1 MKDPIRR
8 RFLRELR
15 DDAGKYIALFLFLT
29 LTIGFVS
36 GYMVA
41 DGSMLF
47 TYDESFEKYNI
58 EDGHLASAVELD
70 EAVLD
75 SVQQKT
81 GVTLWPLFNIDRER
95 DNGHTVRFYRQRSDI
110 DRVCLMEGDLPESDS
125 DICIDRLYAENN
137 DLSIG
142 DTMTVSETDYTIT
155 GFVAFSDYSCLFKNN
170 TDMMF
175 DANKFT
181 VALVTDAAFDAL
193 GDLGKRY
200 TYAWD
205 DPRPGTTDTQKRD
218 RGEELLRA
226 FAAEIPL
233 TDFVPQYQNFAINFT
248 GDDMGSDRVMMMT
261 ILYIM
266 MVILGFVF
274 AVTTRGTIEQEA
286 STIGTLKASGYSNA
300 ELLRHYLTLPTLVTL
315 IAAVIG
321 NILGY
326 TVMKYVVTAMYYHSY
341 SLPTYTTVW
350 NGEAFVITTVVPVC
364 IIFVLNL
371 LIVAR
376 ALRFTPLQFLRHELT
391 SRRSRDVM
399 KLRRGSF
406 LSRFRTRV
414 ILQNVSGYLTL
425 IVGVAFVTV
434 LLVFG
439 MMFRP
444 LMDHFKQDVVSSM
457 IADYQYVLLAPS
469 ETADADAERYS
480 MEELEY
486 DDWEKITVYG
496 VQEGSRY
503 VPGVRKGEILLSDGF
518 MDKYDI
524 RSGDTITLDER
535 YDDGSYTFTVGGSYH
550 YPAALSVFLS
560 EEDFNATFGREPGSF
575 NGYFSNR
582 KLTDLPPEAVAATI
596 TQDDLTIMADQLDD
610 SLGYMFPIF
619 CGFGFIIYVLMVYL
633 LSKMIIDRNTRSISM
648 LKILGY
654 TDGEAGMLYNRATAL
669 VTAIALLVAIPFTVL
684 LIKIIY
690 YAMMKEYAGW
700 LTFYVAPWVYPVS
713 FAFGAVGFALVMVL
727 LMRRVRRIP
736 LAVALKNIE

>member
-1 MKDPIRR
+1 MKDPIRK
-8 RFLRELR
+8 RFWRELR

-41 DGSMLF
+41 DGSMLY

-58 EDGHLASAVELD
+58 EDGHFAVAAPAD
-70 EAVLD
+70 EATLD
-75 SVQQKT
+75 TLEQQT
-81 GVTLWPLFNIDRER
+81 GVTIYPLFNIDREME
-95 DNGHTVRFYRQRSDI
+95 NGHTVRFYTERKDI
-110 DRVCLMEGDLPESDS
+110 DRVCLMEGALPQAEGE
-125 DICIDRLYAENN
+125 ICIDRLYAENN
-137 DLSIG
+137 DRAIG
-142 DTMTVSETDYTIT
+142 DTLRISDRDYTIT

-181 VALVTDAAFDAL
+181 VALVTQADFDAL
-193 GDLGKRY
+193 GDVGKRY

-205 DPRPGTTDTQKRD
+205 DSRTQSSDTAKRE
-218 RGEELLRA
+218 RGEALLKD
-226 FAAEIPL
+226 FAAVLPL

-248 GDDMGSDRVMMMT
+248 GDDMGSDRVMMMA

-286 STIGTLKASGYSNA
+286 STIGTLKASGYSNL

-315 IAAVIG
+315 VAALIG
-321 NILGY
+321 NVLGY
-326 TVMKYVVTAMYYHSY
+326 TCMKYVVTAMYYHSY

-350 NGEAFVITTVVPVC
+350 NGEAFVLTTVIPVV
-364 IIFVLNL
+364 IIFVLNVL
-371 LIVAR
+371 VVSR
-376 ALRFTPLQFLRHELT
+376 ALRFSALDFLRHELT
-391 SRRSRDVM
+391 RRKSHDVM

-414 ILQNVSGYLTL
+414 ILQNIPGYLTL

-444 LMDHFKQDVVSSM
+444 LMDHFKEDVVSSM
-457 IADYQYVLLAPS
+457 IADYQYVLLAPA
-469 ETADADAERYS
+469 ETSDEDAERYS
-480 MEELEY
+480 MAELEY
-486 DDWEKITVYG
+486 DGWEKITVYG
-496 VQEGSRY
+496 VQEHSQY
-503 VPGVRKGEILLSDGF
+503 VPGVQKGEILLSDGF
-518 MDKYDI
+518 MEKYGI
-524 RSGDTITLDER
+524 EVGDTVTLDER

-550 YPAALSVFLS
+550 YPAAMSVFLA
-560 EEDFNATFGREPGSF
+560 EEDFNDTFGREPGSF

-582 KLTDLPPEAVAATI
+582 KLTDLPPEAVATTI
-596 TQDDLTIMADQLDD
+596 TQSDLTIMADQLDD

-619 CGFGFIIYVLMVYL
+619 CGFGFVIYVLMVYL
-633 LSKMIIDRNTRSISM
+633 LAKMIIDRNTRSISM

-654 TDGEAGMLYNRATAL
+654 TDGEAGLLYNRATAL
-669 VTAIALLVAIPFTVL
+669 VTALALLIAIPFTVL
-684 LIKIIY
+684 LIRIIY

-713 FAFGAVGFALVMVL
+713 FAFGAVGFALVTLL

-736 LAVALKNIE
+736 LSIALKSLE

>member
-1 MKDPIRR
+1 MKDPIRK

-41 DGSMLF
+41 DGSMLY
-47 TYDESFEKYNI
+47 TYDESFTKYNI
-58 EDGHLASAVELD
+58 EDGHFAVAAPAD
-70 EAVLD
+70 GAVLD
-75 SVQQKT
+75 ELEQQT
-81 GVTLWPLFNIDRER
+81 GLTIYPLFNIDREME
-95 DNGHTVRFYRQRSDI
+95 NGHTVRFYTERTDVN
-110 DRVCLMEGDLPESDS
+110 RVCLMEGSLPQTAGE
-125 DICIDRLYAENN
+125 ICIDRLYAENN
-137 DLSIG
+137 DLSVG
-142 DTMTVSETDYTIT
+142 DTLTVSDRDYTIT

-181 VALVTDAAFDAL
+181 VALVTQEDFDAL
-193 GDLGKRY
+193 GDVGKRY
-200 TYAWD
+200 TYSWD
-205 DPRPGTTDTQKRD
+205 DPHPGTTDTAKRD
-218 RGEELLRA
+218 RGEALLKD
-226 FAAEIPL
+226 FAAVLPL

-286 STIGTLKASGYSNA
+286 STIGTLKASGYSDF

-315 IAAVIG
+315 VAALIG
-321 NILGY
+321 NVLGY
-326 TVMKYVVTAMYYHSY
+326 TCMKYVVTAMYYHSY

-350 NGEAFVITTVVPVC
+350 NGEAFVITTVIPVI
-364 IIFVLNL
+364 IIFVLNVL
-371 LIVAR
+371 VVSR
-376 ALRFTPLQFLRHELT
+376 ALRFSALDFLRHELT
-391 SRRSRDVM
+391 RRKSHDVM

-414 ILQNVSGYLTL
+414 ILQNIPGYLTL

-457 IADYQYVLLAPS
+457 IADYQYVLLAPV
-469 ETADADAERYS
+469 ETADGDAERYAL
-480 MEELEY
+480 EELEY
-486 DDWEKITVYG
+486 DGWEKITVYG
-496 VQEGSRY
+496 VQEGSKY
-503 VPGVRKGEILLSDGF
+503 VPGVRPGEILLSDGF
-518 MDKYDI
+518 MEKYDI
-524 RSGDTITLDER
+524 RVGDTITLDER

-550 YPAALSVFLS
+550 YPAALSVFLA
-560 EEDFNATFGREPGSF
+560 EDDFNETFGREAGSF
-575 NGYFSNR
+575 DGYFSNR
-582 KLTDLPPEAVAATI
+582 KLTDLPPEAVVTTI
-596 TQDDLTIMADQLDD
+596 TQSDLTIMADQLDD

-619 CGFGFIIYVLMVYL
+619 CGFGFVIYVLMVYL
-633 LSKMIIDRNTRSISM
+633 LAKMIIDRNTRSISM

-654 TDGEAGMLYNRATAL
+654 SDGEAGLLYNRATAL
-669 VTAIALLVAIPFTVL
+669 VTALALLLAIPFTVL
-684 LIKIIY
+684 LIKVIY

-713 FAFGAVGFALVMVL
+713 FAFGAAGFALVSLL

-736 LAVALKNIE
+736 LSVALKTIE

>member
-1 MKDPIRR
+1 MKDPIRK
-8 RFLRELR
+8 RFWRELR

-41 DGSMLF
+41 DGSMLY
-47 TYDESFEKYNI
+47 TYDESFEKYNV
-58 EDGHLASAVELD
+58 EDGHFAVAQPLD
-70 EAVLD
+70 AAALE
-75 SVQQKT
+75 
-81 GVTLWPLFNIDRER
+81 TLERETDVKLYPLFNVDREMA
-95 DNGHTVRFYRQRSDI
+95 NGHTVRFYTQRSDI
-110 DRVCLMEGDLPESDS
+110 NRVCLMEGALPKSS
-125 DICIDRLYAENN
+125 GDICIDRLYAENN
-137 DLSIG
+137 GLSVG
-142 DTMTVSETDYTIT
+142 DTLRISDRDYTIT
-155 GFVAFSDYSCLFKNN
+155 GFVALSDYSCLFKNN

-181 VALVTDAAFDAL
+181 VALVSDEDFDEL
-193 GDLGKRY
+193 GTIGKRY

-205 DPRPGTTDTQKRD
+205 DSKTAASDTEKRE
-218 RGEELLRA
+218 RGEELLAA
-226 FAAEIPL
+226 FAASIPL

-248 GDDMGSDRVMMMT
+248 GDDMGGDRVMMMT

-286 STIGTLKASGYSNA
+286 STIGTLKASGYTNG

-315 IAAVIG
+315 VAALIG

-326 TVMKYVVTAMYYHSY
+326 TCMKYVVTAMYYHSY

-350 NGEAFVITTVVPVC
+350 SGEAFVLTTVIPVL
-364 IIFVLNL
+364 IILVLNVL
-371 LIVAR
+371 VVSR
-376 ALRFTPLQFLRHELT
+376 ALRFSPLAFLRHELT
-391 SRRSRDVM
+391 SRRSHDVM

-406 LSRFRTRV
+406 LTRFRTRV
-414 ILQNVSGYLTL
+414 ILQNISGYLTL

-444 LMDHFKQDVVSSM
+444 LMDHFKEDVVSSM
-457 IADYQYVLLAPS
+457 IADYQYVLLAPV
-469 ETADADAERYS
+469 ETSDAEAERYS

-496 VQEGSRY
+496 VQADSKY

-518 MDKYDI
+518 MEKYDI
-524 RSGDTITLDER
+524 RVGDTITLDER
-535 YDDGSYTFTVGGSYH
+535 YDNGSYTFTVGGSYH
-550 YPAALSVFLS
+550 YPAALSVFLA
-560 EEDFNATFGREPGSF
+560 EEDFNETFGRESDSF
-575 NGYFSNR
+575 NGYFSNT
-582 KLTDLPPEAVAATI
+582 KLTDLPPEAVATTI
-596 TQDDLTIMADQLDD
+596 TQSDLTIMADQLDD

-633 LSKMIIDRNTRSISM
+633 LAKMIIDRNTRNISM
-648 LKILGY
+648 LKIMGY
-654 TDGEAGMLYNRATAL
+654 TDGEARLLYNRATAL
-669 VTAIALLVAIPFTVL
+669 VTALALLLAIPFTVL
-684 LIKIIY
+684 LIRIIY

-713 FAFGAVGFALVMVL
+713 FAFGAVGFALVTLL

-736 LAVALKNIE
+736 LSIALKTPE

>member
-1 MKDPIRR
+1 MKDPIRK

-41 DGSMLF
+41 DGSMLY
-47 TYDESFEKYNI
+47 TYDESFEKYHI
-58 EDGHLASAVELD
+58 EDGHFAVAAPIDAETITALEQMTD
-70 EAVLD
+70 
-75 SVQQKT
+75 
-81 GVTLWPLFNIDRER
+81 VTLYPLFNVDREMA
-95 DNGHTVRFYRQRSDI
+95 NGHTVRFYKQRSDI
-110 DRVCLMEGDLPESDS
+110 NRVCLMEGALPQSS
-125 DICIDRLYAENN
+125 GDICIDRLYAENN
-137 DLSIG
+137 DLSLG
-142 DTMTVSETDYTIT
+142 DALQISDRSYTIT
-155 GFVAFSDYSCLFKNN
+155 GYVVLSDYSCLFKNN

-181 VALVTDAAFDAL
+181 VALVTDDDFEAL
-193 GDLGKRY
+193 GEIGKRY

-205 DPRPGTTDTQKRD
+205 DPRPGDTDTAKRE
-218 RGEELLRA
+218 RGEALLAA
-226 FAAEIPL
+226 FASVLTL

-286 STIGTLKASGYSNA
+286 STIGTLKASGYSHF

-315 IAAVIG
+315 VAAVIG

-341 SLPTYTTVW
+341 SLPTYTTIW
-350 NGEAFVITTVVPVC
+350 SGEAFVLTTVIPVV

-371 LIVAR
+371 LVISR
-376 ALRFTPLQFLRHELT
+376 ALRFSALDFLRHELT
-391 SRRSRDVM
+391 RRKSHDVM

-406 LSRFRTRV
+406 LSRFRKRV
-414 ILQNVSGYLTL
+414 MLQNVSGYLTL
-425 IVGVAFVTV
+425 IVGIAFVTV

-444 LMDHFKQDVVSSM
+444 LMDHFKKEVVSSM
-457 IADYQYVLLAPS
+457 IANYQYVLLAPV
-469 ETADADAERYS
+469 ETSDTDAERYS
-480 MEELEY
+480 MAELEY
-486 DDWEKITVYG
+486 DGWEKITVYG
-496 VQEGSRY
+496 VQADSKY
-503 VPGVRKGEILLSDGF
+503 VPGIRKGEILLSDGF
-518 MDKYDI
+518 MEKYDI
-524 RSGDTITLDER
+524 RVGDTITLDER
-535 YDDGSYTFTVGGSYH
+535 YDNGSYTFTVGGSYH
-550 YPAALSVFLS
+550 YPAALSVFLA
-560 EEDFNATFGREPGSF
+560 EEDFRETFDRDPGSF
-575 NGYFSNR
+575 NGYFSNA
-582 KLTDLPPEAVAATI
+582 KLTDLPPEAVATTI
-596 TQDDLTIMADQLDD
+596 TQSDLTIMADQLDD

-619 CGFGFIIYVLMVYL
+619 CGFGFVIYVLMVYL
-633 LSKMIIDRNTRSISM
+633 LAKMIIDRNARNISM
-648 LKILGY
+648 LKIMGY
-654 TDGEAGMLYNRATAL
+654 TDGEARLLYNRATAL
-669 VTAIALLVAIPFTVL
+669 VTGLALLLAIPFTVL
-684 LIKIIY
+684 LIRVIY

-713 FAFGAVGFALVMVL
+713 FLFGAIGFALVSVL

-736 LAVALKNIE
+736 LSIALKTIE